1 MTLYLSGD
9 NITSDAIKEKIK
21 LTVVG
26 LGQVGLPLALNFSKA
41 GISITGAD
49 ISESKIRSIENGICP
64 LNIDVISESFNQAG
78 TLRVTTDIV
87 KAISEGNVHIMCL
100 PTPLDDNKNP
110 DLSAITVASETVGK
124 GLKRGDM
131 VILESSVYPGVTNT
145 IVRPILENISGL
157 KAGYDFGLACCSERI
172 DPGNTEHRVDNTP
185 KIVGAVDE
193 KSVQIVSAVYGTIV
207 KAKIYKMTNCETA
220 ELVKLVENIYRDV
233 NIAYI
238 NEIAL
243 LCQRINVDVLE
254 VLEAASSKW
263 SFSPYI
269 PGAGVGGMCIPIN
282 PYYLMKC
289 AEDAGLTLKMVRQ
302 AREINEYMP
311 CYMIELTLMAL
322 RAINKSVTEAK
333 ICILGIAYKP
343 DVTDSRGSPAEEI
356 ANELQKM
363 GAKVVSHDPLSS
375 EGFNNIHFEKSYDKT
390 IEGADVIVI
399 TMDHTSFKRIDLNK
413 TMSLAH
419 KPLAIV
425 DGKHVIVPEEAKEL
439 GIVYFGVGR
448 RNDSER
454 NIWNVGFKV

>member
-1 MTLYLSGD
+1 MTLYLSSD
-9 NITSDAIKEKIK
+9 NITGDAIKGIIK
-21 LTVVG
+21 LTVIG
-26 LGQVGLPLALNFSKA
+26 LGQVGLPLALNFLKA
-41 GISITGAD
+41 GIAVTGAD

-64 LNIDVISESFNQAG
+64 LNTDVIKESFNQVG
-78 TLRVTTDIV
+78 RLGVTTDIV
-87 KAISEGNVHIMCL
+87 KAVSEGNVHIMCL
-100 PTPLDDNKNP
+100 PTLLDDNKNP
-110 DLSAITVASETVGK
+110 DLSAITGASETVGK
-124 GLKRGDM
+124 GLKKGDA

-157 KAGYDFGLACCSERI
+157 KAGHDFGLACCSERI

-193 KSVQIVSAVYGTIV
+193 KSAQIVSAVYGTIV
-207 KAKIYKMTNCETA
+207 NARIYIMTNCETA

-263 SFSPYI
+263 SFNPYI

-289 AEDAGLTLKMVRQ
+289 AEDVGLTLKMVRQ

-311 CYMIELTLMAL
+311 YYIIELTLMAL
-322 RAINKSVTEAK
+322 RSMKKPVNEAK
-333 ICILGIAYKP
+333 ICLLGIAYKP
-343 DVTDSRGSPAEEI
+343 DVSDSRGSPAEEI
-356 ANELQKM
+356 ARELQKM
-363 GAKVVSHDPLSS
+363 GAKVVSHDPVSS
-375 EGFNNIHFEKSYDKT
+375 EGFNNIDFEKSYDEAIK
-390 IEGADVIVI
+390 GSDVIVI
-399 TMDHTSFKRIDLNK
+399 TMDHSSFKTIDLNK
-413 TMSLAH
+413 TIALTH

-425 DGKHVIVPEEAKEL
+425 DGKHVIVPEEAQDL
-439 GIVYFGVGR
+439 GILYFGVGR

-454 NIWNVGFKV
+454 NIWNVGFKL